1 MRKAS
6 DALCLKY
13 GLSVIEP
20 KNGKGKS
27 YAQWMAEQDGKPT
40 WRTSI
45 RLDIRDAVAE
55 SFTWKQFLE
64 QMKQRGYQWKLN
76 RKYIALKAPGMER
89 YMSAEPWEVLLGR
102 EHPAVDLAAQ
112 EQDTCWKRRRFR
124 IPEKE
129 VKRDTGPVLFL
140 SVPDGCPKA
149 EAEKDLPG
157 APGRHPKTGCQDRAD
172 GISTEASD
180 HHP

>member
-1 MRKAS
+1 METVSGTDEAEGIPVE
-6 DALCLKY
+6 A
-13 GLSVIEP
+13 EP
-20 KNGKGKS
+20 EVHCIKS
-27 YAQWMAEQDGKPT
+27 TGDGTVYP
-40 WRTSI
+40 
-45 RLDIRDAVAE
+45 
-55 SFTWKQFLE
+55 
-64 QMKQRGYQWKLN
+64 
-76 RKYIALKAPGMER
+76 
-89 YMSAEPWEVLLGR
+89 SAEPWEALLGR

-112 EQDTCWKRRRFR
+112 EQDTCWKRRRFQ

-180 HHP
+180 HYP